1 MTSMPASRRARATT
15 LAPRSCPSS
24 PGLAITTRIRPCA
37 TATSAPFHRGSNAR
51 LCSAAWRLGQGLA
64 LEPPGP
70 PIHRGLTLGSASR
83 PAALARASLL
93 SPRTP
98 CSSWRRER
106 ARDPPLLG
114 KILPVGG
121 IAPAGAAPPGAGR
134 SSTSTEEPQ
143 SRAPGPD
150 PPARRLPAAEGG
162 QSAQADPAQPARAA
176 VDAGGD
182 PVRAGDPGC
191 GDAVPGQ
198 GRAPLRAGEV
208 VVVDRRG
215 TFRTFLAPTGSCPV
229 VGTPTGFA
237 RPCVQQA
244 WDQSGEPLGSHG
256 LRTPPPRLRAVPAT
270 VAKGDLY
277 VNPSAA

>member
-37 TATSAPFHRGSNAR
+37 TATSAPF
-51 LCSAAWRLGQGLA
+51 
-64 LEPPGP
+64 
-70 PIHRGLTLGSASR
+70 
-83 PAALARASLL
+83 
-93 SPRTP
+93 
-98 CSSWRRER
+98 SSCRREQ

-134 SSTSTEEPQ
+134 PSTEEPQ

-150 PPARRLPAAEGG
+150 PPTRRLPAAEGG

-198 GRAPLRAGEV
+198 GRAPRRALAAGGAGDV

>member
-37 TATSAPFHRGSNAR
+37 TATSAPF
-51 LCSAAWRLGQGLA
+51 
-64 LEPPGP
+64 
-70 PIHRGLTLGSASR
+70 
-83 PAALARASLL
+83 
-93 SPRTP
+93 
-98 CSSWRRER
+98 SSCRREQ

-121 IAPAGAAPPGAGR
+121 IAPAGAAPPGAER
-134 SSTSTEEPQ
+134 PSTEEPQ

-150 PPARRLPAAEGG
+150 PPTRRLPAAEGG

-198 GRAPLRAGEV
+198 GRAPRRALAAGSAG
-208 VVVDRRG
+208 DPFRRRRG
-215 TFRTFLAPTGSCPV
+215 QPGAPAGWR
-229 VGTPTGFA
+229 GRGG
-237 RPCVQQA
+237 R
-244 WDQSGEPLGSHG
+244 
-256 LRTPPPRLRAVPAT
+256 PPRDAPDLPGADRLVP
-270 VAKGDLY
+270 GG
-277 VNPSAA
+277 